1 MEQNTINQ
9 IDISDEEYLELLEMD
24 EEDLNDFLME
34 LELFQEVE

>member
-24 EEDLNDFLME
+24 EEDLNDFLEE